1 MTYSQGKELWDLV
14 SPDGLLIDSPRQIQG
29 GKVPIFEAQVEIEA
43 IPAFF
48 RGFHIE
54 QKWVHFNLRSV
65 LGQMGLH
72 SSLIELD
79 LCKKTKKA
87 RIRLAL
93 SCYGEIAALFAPSLP
108 KGALIGKLF
117 AADPERRVREAFYLE
132 RVLGRKDR
140 KGRPLLS
147 FGMREKK
154 EPLSIEQ
161 IDHRAIAQI
170 PLMKRSV
177 YYDAEFKGILP
188 TLTRCLKQKMSLRQL
203 IALHQVTQPSSQPT
217 SHRRAEEGKILLL
230 KTKPLHIRTV
240 FGRVAHD
247 LLPSSIQHTSADIL
261 DPNTHA
267 SGDIYEFF
275 YKKTDQKDPKNPK
288 KPKDQEPQ
296 ESLSE
301 ELTHVPLEFYTLQ
314 PEKEHVFFKDRDQL
328 LQFLDDKKQL
338 FSLFST
344 LRSDSS
350 ERACFYA
357 VKGTQLS
364 SFDSKSWNYTKRLS
378 PPLRLDEASAEKR
391 HSTDYAQTVS
401 TFIEAQAEYP
411 FLKALD
417 EDWFTSEGVLLC
429 KHFPTPL
436 LKRMILSPH
445 VQKRLKRIYFL
456 MPSQRS
462 GEFFS
467 HEDHNFLIDL
477 WSFGIG
483 VYWVDRH
490 TSNILQ
496 YAKKPHHHGGIFVPC
511 DRVESYISSCV
522 FGVYGSNLLAGN
534 MEKELDSL
542 LKGIEELKKQVDH
555 PLLSKKTPL
564 SFVTGGGPGAMEV
577 GNRVAK
583 KHGVLSCAHIV
594 DFTRPGQTVNEQAQ
608 NSYIE
613 AKMTYRIAKLIER
626 QADFNLDFPI
636 FVMGGIGTDFEYA
649 LEEVRRKTGSSR
661 AHPVILLGTKQ
672 YWRDK
677 VTSRFQ
683 RNVKSGTIKGS
694 EWVSNAF
701 YRADNAQQ
709 ALLVYEQFFN
719 GKLPIGPNFCG
730 NDEGFVEASALS
742 VTTLS

>member
-1 MTYSQGKELWDLV
+1 MIHFQGKGLWDLV
-14 SPDGLLIDSPRQIQG
+14 SPDGVLVESPRKRADG
-29 GKVPIFEAQVEIEA
+29 DVCVYEVQVAIEG
-43 IPAFF
+43 ISPSF
-48 RGFHIE
+48 RGFAIE
-54 QKWVHFNLRSV
+54 KQLVHFNLRSV
-65 LGQMGLH
+65 LGQLGLH
-72 SSLIELD
+72 TTLVDLEL
-79 LCKKTKKA
+79 CQAKKRA
-87 RIRLAL
+87 RAQLL
-93 SCYGEIAALFAPSLP
+93 LHCYGDVAQQFAPMLP
-108 KGALIGKLF
+108 KGALMGKLF
-117 AADPERRVREAFYLE
+117 AADPDRRVREPYYLE

-147 FGMREKK
+147 FGRSES
-154 EPLSIEQ
+154 EHLPIEQ
-161 IDHRAIAQI
+161 MDNRAIAQV
-170 PLMKRSV
+170 PLLKHSV
-177 YYDAEFKGILP
+177 YYDEEFSGLLP
-188 TLTRCLKQKMSLRQL
+188 TLKRCLKENMSLRQL
-203 IALHQVTQPSSQPT
+203 IALHQIKQKNSDC
-217 SHRRAEEGKILLL
+217 RAQEGRILLL

-240 FGRVAHD
+240 FGRIAHD
-247 LLPSSIQHTSADIL
+247 LLPQSIKHTSADIL

-275 YKKTDQKDPKNPK
+275 SSRNSASTPQNSDQ
-288 KPKDQEPQ
+288 QI
-296 ESLSE
+296 
-301 ELTHVPLEFYTLQ
+301 THVPLEFYTLE
-314 PEKEHVFFKDRDQL
+314 PEKEHVFFRDRDQL
-328 LQFLDDKKQL
+328 LQFLDDKKRLFQL
-338 FSLFST
+338 FDT
-344 LRSDSS
+344 LRVDPS

-357 VKGTQLS
+357 VKGTQLLDL
-364 SFDSKSWNYTKRLS
+364 DSDSWNYTKRLC
-378 PPLRLDEASAEKR
+378 PPLRLDEASAKKR
-391 HSTDYAQTVS
+391 HSRDYAQTVS
-401 TFIEAQAEYP
+401 RFIEAQAEHP

-417 EDWFTSEGVLLC
+417 EDWFTSEGVLFC

-490 TSNILQ
+490 TKKILQ
-496 YAKKPHHHGGIFVPC
+496 YAKKPQHHGGIFVPTGQ
-511 DRVESYISSCV
+511 VENYLHSCV

-534 MEKELDSL
+534 MEKELDAL
-542 LKGIEELKKQVDH
+542 LRGIESLKKRVQH
-555 PLLSKKTPL
+555 PMLDESTPL

-661 AHPVILLGTKQ
+661 AHPVILLGTKE
-672 YWRDK
+672 YWHDK
-677 VTSRFQ
+677 VTTRFQ
-683 RNVKSGTIKGS
+683 RNLKSGTIEGS
-694 EWVSNAF
+694 QWVANAF
-701 YRADNAQQ
+701 YRADHAKQ
-709 ALLVYEQFFN
+709 ALLVYERFFN
-719 GKLPIGPNFCG
+719 HRLPIGPEFPSNE
-730 NDEGFVEASALS
+730 EGFVEASSLTEEAL
-742 VTTLS
+742 